1 MRLDERVTT
10 PPADGSVPTAPYAD
24 ALHRN
29 AQGSWTRLGVPGHQD
44 QADRHPALTG
54 LAGPELLAMDIPMF
68 TEGVDLPLPGST
80 EPSPLDEA
88 LRLAAQAWRARRTW
102 FLTHGASQGN
112 HVACLALRNLGPSA
126 VVQRS
131 VHTSVIDGAILAGLR
146 LEFVQPSVDP
156 HLGIAHGVTA
166 AALEEQLAAHPEA
179 VAAYVITP
187 SYFGAVADV
196 PALVAVAHAHGVPL
210 VVDEAWGSHFGFHPD
225 LPASAVQLGA
235 DLVISSTHKL
245 GGSLT
250 QSAML
255 HLGDTE
261 FADALEPLIVRAMN
275 TVATTS
281 PSALLFASL
290 DLARRDLQ
298 LHGTRGIGESIADVE
313 RLREVL
319 NAHGRYADPD
329 PAIHASPDVI
339 ALDPLRF
346 VVDTRSGGVPGYV
359 ARRLLEE
366 RNQIHVEMATDSCIV
381 GLVGAGSR
389 LDVDLVADALHALPE
404 RDLADHPPIHL
415 PPNGERALD
424 LRAAYFSPAEVVAAD
439 EAAGRIS
446 ADSLA
451 AYPPGVANVLP
462 GEIISTTVVDFLR
475 QTAAS
480 PYGWVRGSLD
490 PGLTRFRVIAD

>member
-1 MRLDERVTT
+1 VTDLSAT
-10 PPADGSVPTAPYAD
+10 EHEVPPAPYAD

-29 AQGSWTRLGVPGHQD
+29 AAGSWVRLGVPGHQD
-44 QADRHPALTG
+44 QVDRHPALAS

-68 TEGVDLPLPGST
+68 TEGVDLPLPGSD
-80 EPSPLDEA
+80 EPSPLQEA
-88 LRLAAQAWRARRTW
+88 MRLAAEAWGARRTW

-112 HVACLALRNLGPSA
+112 HVASLALRSLGPTA

-146 LEFVQPSVDP
+146 LEFVQPTVDP

-166 AALEEQLAAHPEA
+166 SALEEQLAAYPEA
-179 VAAYVITP
+179 VAAYLVTP

-196 PALVAVAHAHGVPL
+196 PALVEVAHRHGVPL
-210 VVDEAWGSHFGFHPD
+210 VVDEAWGSHFGFHPE
-225 LPASAVQLGA
+225 LPPSAVQLGA

-255 HLGDTE
+255 HLGDTAY
-261 FADALEPLIVRAMN
+261 ADAIEPLIVRAMN

-281 PSALLFASL
+281 PSALLYASL

-298 LHGTRGIGESIADVE
+298 LQGIAGIGESIADVE

-329 PAIHASPDVI
+329 PSIHAAPDVI

-366 RNQIHVEMATDSCIV
+366 HHHVHVEMATDSCIV

-389 LDVDLVADALHALPE
+389 LDVDYVANALHSLPE

-415 PPNGERALD
+415 PPQGDRAMD
-424 LRAAYFSPAEVVAAD
+424 LREAYFSPSEVVSAA
-439 EAAGRIS
+439 EAVGRIS

-462 GEIISTTVVDFLR
+462 GEIITDTVVDFLR

-490 PGLTRFRVIAD
+490 PQVSRFRVIAT

>member
-1 MRLDERVTT
+1 MTDLSPDER
-10 PPADGSVPTAPYAD
+10 AVPGAPYAD

-29 AQGSWTRLGVPGHQD
+29 AAGPWVRLGVPGHQD
-44 QADRHPALTG
+44 QPERHPALAS

-68 TEGVDLPLPGST
+68 TEGVDLPLPDST
-80 EPSPLDEA
+80 EPSPLEEA
-88 LRLAAQAWRARRTW
+88 MRLAAEAWGARRTW

-112 HVACLALRNLGPSA
+112 HVSCLALRNLGSTA

-146 LEFVQPSVDP
+146 LEFVQPTVDP

-166 AALEEQLAAHPEA
+166 DALEEQLTANPEA
-179 VAAYVITP
+179 IAAYVVTP

-196 PALVAVAHAHGVPL
+196 PELVSVAHAHGVPL
-210 VVDEAWGSHFGFHPD
+210 VVDEAWGSHFGFHPE
-225 LPASAVQLGA
+225 LPETAVRLGA

-261 FADALEPLIVRAMN
+261 YADTVEPLIVRAMN

-281 PSALLFASL
+281 PSALLYASL
-290 DLARRDLQ
+290 DLARRDMQ
-298 LHGTRGIGESIADVE
+298 LNGLRGIGDSIADVE
-313 RLREVL
+313 RLRDVL

-329 PAIHASPDVI
+329 PSIHAAPDVI

-366 RNQIHVEMATDSCIV
+366 RNHIHIEMATDSCIV
-381 GLVGAGSR
+381 GLIGAGSR
-389 LDVDLVADALHALPE
+389 LDVDYVADALHALPE
-404 RDLADHPPIHL
+404 SDLADHPPIHL
-415 PPNGERALD
+415 PPTGERAMD
-424 LRAAYFSPAEVVAAD
+424 LREAYFSATEIVPADAV
-439 EAAGRIS
+439 AGRVS

-462 GEIISTTVVDFLR
+462 GEVITAAVVDFLR

-490 PGLTRFRVIAD
+490 PQVTRFRVIAD

>member
-1 MRLDERVTT
+1 MTQ
-10 PPADGSVPTAPYAD
+10 PPAPDQVPPAPYAD

-29 AQGSWTRLGVPGHQD
+29 AAEPWVRLGVPGHQD
-44 QADRHPALTG
+44 QTDRHPALTS

-68 TEGVDLPLPGST
+68 TEGVDLPLPGSDD
-80 EPSPLDEA
+80 PSPLDEA
-88 LRLAAQAWRARRTW
+88 LRFAAEAWGARRTW

-112 HVACLALRNLGPSA
+112 HVACLALRSLGGTA

-146 LEFVQPSVDP
+146 LEFVQPNVDP
-156 HLGIAHGVTA
+156 HLGISHGVTA
-166 AALEEQLAAHPEA
+166 EALETQLAAHPEA
-179 VAAYVITP
+179 RAAYVVTP
-187 SYFGAVADV
+187 SYFGACADV
-196 PALVAVAHAHGVPL
+196 PALVDVAHRRGIPL
-210 VVDEAWGSHFGFHPD
+210 VVDEAWGSHFGFHPE
-225 LPASAVQLGA
+225 LPPTAVRQGA

-255 HLGDTE
+255 HLGDTDY
-261 FADALEPLIVRAMN
+261 ADMLEPLIIRAMN
-275 TVATTS
+275 TLATTS
-281 PSALLFASL
+281 PSAILFASL

-298 LHGTRGIGESIADVE
+298 LQGAHGIGESIADVE

-329 PAIHASPDVI
+329 PSIHASPDVV

-366 RNQIHVEMATDSCIV
+366 RSLIHMEMATDSCIV

-389 LDVDLVADALHALPE
+389 LNVDYVAEALHALPSQ
-404 RDLADHPPIHL
+404 DLAGHPPIHL
-415 PPNGERALD
+415 PPNGDRALD
-424 LRAAYFSPAEVVAAD
+424 LREAYFSPSEVVSAA
-439 EAAGRIS
+439 EAVGRIS

-462 GEIISTTVVDFLR
+462 GEIITDTVVDFLR

-490 PGLTRFRVIAD
+490 PQVSRFRVIQR

>member
-1 MRLDERVTT
+1 MRLDEPVTT
-10 PPADGSVPTAPYAD
+10 PVPDAPYAE
-24 ALHRN
+24 ALRRN
-29 AQGSWTRLGVPGHQD
+29 SREGWIRLGVPGHQD
-44 QADRHPALTG
+44 QPDRHRALAS

-68 TEGVDLPLPGST
+68 TEGVDLPMPDSD
-80 EPSPLDEA
+80 EPSPLEQA
-88 LRLAAQAWRARRTW
+88 LHLAAAAWGARRTW

-112 HVACLALRNLGPSA
+112 HVACLALRTLGPSA

-146 LEFVQPSVDP
+146 LEFVQPNVDP

-166 AALEEQLAAHPEA
+166 EALASQLAEHPEA
-179 VAAYVITP
+179 VAAYVVTP

-196 PALVAVAHAHGVPL
+196 PALVEVAHRHGVPI
-210 VVDEAWGSHFGFHPD
+210 VIDEAWGSHFGFHSD
-225 LPASAVQLGA
+225 LPKSALQQGA
-235 DLVISSTHKL
+235 DLVVSSTHKL

-261 FADALEPLIVRAMN
+261 YADVLEPLIVRAMN
-275 TVATTS
+275 TLATTS
-281 PSALLFASL
+281 PSAILFASL
-290 DLARRDLQ
+290 DLARRDIQ
-298 LHGTRGIGESIADVE
+298 LNFPDGIAETIADVE
-313 RLREVL
+313 RLRAVL
-319 NAHGRYADPD
+319 NAEGRFVDPD
-329 PAIHASPDVI
+329 PSIHASPDVV

-366 RNQIHVEMATDSCIV
+366 QSRIHVEMATDSCIV

-389 LDVDLVADALHALPE
+389 FDVDFVAEALHALPQH
-404 RDLADHPPIHL
+404 DLADHPPIHL
-415 PPNGERALD
+415 PPNGDRAMD
-424 LRAAYFSPAEVVAAD
+424 LREAYFSPSEIVTAAEAV
-439 EAAGRIS
+439 GRVS
-446 ADSLA
+446 ADALA

-462 GEIISTTVVDFLR
+462 GEIITGEVVDFLR
-475 QTAAS
+475 MTAAS

-490 PGLTRFRVIAD
+490 PDVSRLRVIRTHEG